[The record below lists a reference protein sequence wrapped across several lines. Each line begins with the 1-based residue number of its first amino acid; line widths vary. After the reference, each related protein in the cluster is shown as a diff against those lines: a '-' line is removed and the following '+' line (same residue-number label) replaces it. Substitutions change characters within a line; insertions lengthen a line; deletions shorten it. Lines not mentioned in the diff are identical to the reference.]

1 MLTIDFINKLESI
14 NKLFNSLDFSKKLKS
29 KNILALN
36 FIKRDN
42 IEDKYLIVIYDDFN
56 IDVTIPIKNSNYKYT
71 TNFDSIE
78 NVYHYLNF
86 HVNTQYK

>member
-14 NKLFNSLDFSKKLKS
+14 NKLFNNLDFSKALKS
-29 KNILALN
+29 ENVLSLI

-42 IEDKYLIVIYDDFN
+42 IEDKYLIVIYDDLN

-86 HVNTQYK
+86 HVNTR

>member
-14 NKLFNSLDFSKKLKS
+14 NKLFNSLDFSKALKS
-29 KNILALN
+29 ENVLSLI

-42 IEDKYLIVIYDDFN
+42 IEDKYLIVIYDDLN

-86 HVNTQYK
+86 HVNTR

>member
-14 NKLFNSLDFSKKLKS
+14 NKLFNSLDFSKALKS
-29 KNILALN
+29 ENILALN

-86 HVNTQYK
+86 HVNTRYK